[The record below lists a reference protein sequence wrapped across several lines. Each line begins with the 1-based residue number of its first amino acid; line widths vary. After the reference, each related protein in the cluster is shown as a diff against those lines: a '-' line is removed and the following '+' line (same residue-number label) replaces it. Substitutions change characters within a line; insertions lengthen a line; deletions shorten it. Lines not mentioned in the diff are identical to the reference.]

1 VPTMSLSQ
9 PDAASPLRNGRFVA
23 MLLASTGLFAG
34 FSLLVS
40 VVPLWV
46 VRGGGG
52 EFAAGASTGVFMA
65 TTVLAQLLM
74 TGLVRRFGY
83 RAMFIVGALLI
94 GAPVPLLVLS
104 ADWQPVLAISGVRGL
119 GFGIMTVCGSAL
131 IAELLPAGSLG
142 RGSGLY
148 GIAVGLPLLVC
159 LPASTAIA
167 EYTGFLPVFVAATA
181 LPLLA
186 IPPMLVLPRGQGDTP
201 ADDRSVTAAAA
212 SVWRPWLPMLAG
224 SIAFGAMV
232 TFLPLVFAEA
242 PALGSASLLL
252 MSATALGG
260 RWLAGLW
267 GDRAASAGRMLLAG
281 IAAVAAGLLGFAGGS
296 GIATTT
302 AMVLAVGC
310 VAVYGAGFG
319 VVQNDS
325 LVLMFARVSPAHA
338 SVAWNVAFDAG
349 QGAGAVAVG
358 AMAAATSYPVAFGAL
373 GLFALAVLPVSARA
387 RADRPSS
394 ESRLEP

>member
-1 VPTMSLSQ
+1 MPTTSLSQ
-9 PDAASPLRNGRFVA
+9 PDAPSPLRDGRFLA
-23 MLLASTGLFAG
+23 LLLASIGLFAG

-46 VRGGGG
+46 VRNGGG

-83 RAMFIVGALLI
+83 RAMSIAGALLI
-94 GAPVPLLVLS
+94 GVPVPLLALS
-104 ADWQPVLAISGVRGL
+104 TTWQPVLAISGVRGL
-119 GFGIMTVCGSAL
+119 GFGIVTVCGSAL

-148 GIAVGLPLLVC
+148 GLAVGVPLLVC

-167 EYTGFLPVFVAATA
+167 EYAGFTPVFAAGFA
-181 LPLLA
+181 FPLLA
-186 IPPMLVLPRGQGDTP
+186 VAPMVVLPHGQRDEP
-201 ADDRSVTAAAA
+201 AHDQQATAAAA
-212 SVWRPWLPMLAG
+212 LVWRPWLPMLAG

-232 TFLPLVFAEA
+232 TFLPLVFSDI
-242 PALGSASLLL
+242 PVLGSAALLL
-252 MSATALGG
+252 MSATALSG
-260 RWLAGLW
+260 RWLAGMW
-267 GDRAASAGRMLLAG
+267 GDRAATPGRLLLAG
-281 IAAVAAGLLGFAGGS
+281 LAAVAAGLLGFAAGS
-296 GIATTT
+296 GIATTA
-302 AMVLAVGC
+302 AMIVAAGC

-358 AMAAATSYPVAFGAL
+358 AVVATTSYPVAFGAL
-373 GLFALAVLPVSARA
+373 GVLALAMLPVSAAA
-387 RADRPSS
+387 RHGK
-394 ESRLEP
+394 

>member
-1 VPTMSLSQ
+1 MPTMSLSH
-9 PDAASPLRNGRFVA
+9 PDAASPLRNGRFLA

-40 VVPLWV
+40 VVPLWL
-46 VRGGGG
+46 VRNGGG

-83 RAMFIVGALLI
+83 RAMSIVGALLI
-94 GAPVPLLVLS
+94 GVPVPLLALS
-104 ADWQPVLAISGVRGL
+104 TTWQPILAISGVRGL
-119 GFGIMTVCGSAL
+119 GFGIVTVCGSAL

-148 GIAVGLPLLVC
+148 GLAVGIPLLVC

-167 EYTGFLPVFVAATA
+167 EYAGFTPVFAAGFA

-186 IPPMLVLPRGQGDTP
+186 VAPMVVLPRGGHPNGRTDEQP
-201 ADDRSVTAAAA
+201 VTVAAA

-232 TFLPLVFAEA
+232 TFLPLVFADI
-242 PALGSASLLL
+242 PALGSAALLL
-252 MSATALGG
+252 MSATALSG

-267 GDRAASAGRMLLAG
+267 GDRAATAGRLLLG
-281 IAAVAAGLLGFAGGS
+281 GLAAVTAGLLGFAGGT
-296 GIATTT
+296 GVATTT
-302 AMVLAVGC
+302 AMVVAVAC

-358 AMAAATSYPVAFGAL
+358 AVAATTSYPVAFGAL
-373 GLFALAVLPVSARA
+373 GLLALAVLPVSAA
-387 RADRPSS
+387 AKGGK
-394 ESRLEP
+394 

>member
-1 VPTMSLSQ
+1 MPTTSLSHS
-9 PDAASPLRNGRFVA
+9 DAVSPLRNGPFVA
-23 MLLASTGLFAG
+23 LLLASVGLFAG

-46 VRGGGG
+46 VRNGGG

-83 RAMFIVGALLI
+83 RAMSIVGALLI
-94 GAPVPLLVLS
+94 GVPVPLLALS
-104 ADWQPVLAISGVRGL
+104 TTWQPILAISGVRGL
-119 GFGIMTVCGSAL
+119 GFGIVTVCGSAL

-148 GIAVGLPLLVC
+148 GLAVGVPLLVC

-167 EYTGFLPVFVAATA
+167 EYAGFTPVFAAGFA

-186 IPPMLVLPRGQGDTP
+186 IVPMVVLPRGHQDEHAEGQR
-201 ADDRSVTAAAA
+201 AAAAAA

-232 TFLPLVFAEA
+232 TFLPLVFADI
-242 PALGSASLLL
+242 PALGSAALLL
-252 MSATALGG
+252 MSATALSG
-260 RWLAGLW
+260 RWLAGMW
-267 GDRAASAGRMLLAG
+267 GDRAATAGRLLLAG
-281 IAAVAAGLLGFAGGS
+281 LAAVAAGLLGFAGGT

-302 AMVLAVGC
+302 AMVVAVAC

-358 AMAAATSYPVAFGAL
+358 AVAATTSYPVAFGAL
-373 GLFALAVLPVSARA
+373 GLLALVVLPVSAAAKRGK
-387 RADRPSS
+387 
-394 ESRLEP
+394 

>member
-1 VPTMSLSQ
+1 MPTMSLSH
-9 PDAASPLRNGRFVA
+9 PDAASPLRNGRFLA
-23 MLLASTGLFAG
+23 LLLASTGLFAG

-46 VRGGGG
+46 VRNGSG

-83 RAMFIVGALLI
+83 RTMSVVGALLI
-94 GAPVPLLVLS
+94 GVPVPLLALS
-104 ADWQPVLAISGVRGL
+104 TTWQPILAISGVRGL
-119 GFGIMTVCGSAL
+119 GFGIVTVCGSAL

-148 GIAVGLPLLVC
+148 GLAVGIPLLVC

-167 EYTGFLPVFVAATA
+167 EYAGFTPVFAAGFA

-186 IPPMLVLPRGQGDTP
+186 IAPMVVLPRGHTDERTNDQP
-201 ADDRSVTAAAA
+201 ATVAAV

-232 TFLPLVFAEA
+232 TFLPLVFADI
-242 PALGSASLLL
+242 PALGSAALLL
-252 MSATALGG
+252 MSATALIG

-267 GDRAASAGRMLLAG
+267 GDRAATAGRMLLAG
-281 IAAVAAGLLGFAGGS
+281 LAAVAAGLLGFAGGT
-296 GIATTT
+296 GVATTT
-302 AMVLAVGC
+302 AMVVAVAC

-358 AMAAATSYPVAFGAL
+358 AVAATTSYPVAFGAL
-373 GLFALAVLPVSARA
+373 GVLALAVLPVSAAAKRGK
-387 RADRPSS
+387 
-394 ESRLEP
+394 

>member
-1 VPTMSLSQ
+1 MPTMSLTH

-23 MLLASTGLFAG
+23 LLLASTGLFAG

-46 VRGGGG
+46 VRNGSG

-83 RAMFIVGALLI
+83 RAMSVVGALLI
-94 GAPVPLLVLS
+94 GVPVPLLALS
-104 ADWQPVLAISGVRGL
+104 TTWQPILAISGVRGL
-119 GFGIMTVCGSAL
+119 GFGIVTVCGSAL

-148 GIAVGLPLLVC
+148 GLAVGIPLLVC

-167 EYTGFLPVFVAATA
+167 EYAGFTPVFAAGFA

-186 IPPMLVLPRGQGDTP
+186 IVPMAVLPRGHMEGRTDAQP
-201 ADDRSVTAAAA
+201 VTAAAA

-232 TFLPLVFAEA
+232 TFLPLVFVDV
-242 PALGSASLLL
+242 PALGSAALLL
-252 MSATALGG
+252 MSATALSG

-267 GDRAASAGRMLLAG
+267 GDRAATAGRLLLAG
-281 IAAVAAGLLGFAGGS
+281 LAAVAAGLLGFAGGT
-296 GIATTT
+296 GVATTT
-302 AMVLAVGC
+302 AMVVAVAC

-358 AMAAATSYPVAFGAL
+358 AVAATTSYPVAFGVL
-373 GLFALAVLPVSARA
+373 GVLALAVLPVSAAAKRGK
-387 RADRPSS
+387 
-394 ESRLEP
+394 

>member
-1 VPTMSLSQ
+1 
-9 PDAASPLRNGRFVA
+9 

-46 VRGGGG
+46 VRNGAG
-52 EFAAGASTGVFMA
+52 EFAAGAATGVFMA

-83 RAMFIVGALLI
+83 RAMSIVGALFI
-94 GAPVPLLVLS
+94 GVPVPLLILS
-104 ADWQPVLAISGVRGL
+104 TTWQPVLVISGVRGV
-119 GFGIMTVCGSAL
+119 GFGIITVCGSAL

-148 GIAVGLPLLVC
+148 GVAVGLPLLVF

-167 EYTGFLPVFVAATA
+167 EYAGFWPVFAAGTL

-186 IPPMLVLPRGQGDTP
+186 VPVMVVLPKGQREERGEKQP
-201 ADDRSVTAAAA
+201 VAAAAA

-232 TFLPLVFAEA
+232 TFLPLVFAEL

-252 MSATALGG
+252 MSATALAA
-260 RWLAGLW
+260 RWLAGMW
-267 GDRAASAGRMLLAG
+267 GDRAATAGRMLLAG
-281 IAAVAAGLLGFAGGS
+281 LAAVTAGLLGFAGSS
-296 GIATTT
+296 GVATTA
-302 AMVLAVGC
+302 AMVVAAAC

-319 VVQNDS
+319 IVQNDS

-349 QGAGAVAVG
+349 QGAGAVVVG
-358 AMAAATSYPVAFGAL
+358 AVAATTSYSVAFGVL

-387 RADRPSS
+387 RAGRPTP
-394 ESRLEP
+394 ESRLKP